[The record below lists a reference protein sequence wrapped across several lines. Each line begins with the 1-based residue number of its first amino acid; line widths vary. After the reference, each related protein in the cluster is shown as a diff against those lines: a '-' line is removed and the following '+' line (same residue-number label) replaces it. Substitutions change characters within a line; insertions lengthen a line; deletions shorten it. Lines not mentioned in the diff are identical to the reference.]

1 MTCTH
6 CRKKLT
12 PGRTKCPFCGKQLA
26 EAWSGVFQTSAVFIS
41 AGKTEA
47 VYRSVQ
53 DVPDALRTKLLKT
66 TNGRNSATILIA
78 DRGGR
83 QQIAKAMRNLP
94 GAAGRGSYPTTGRQ
108 ARSGFREPASPEQRG
123 TAVARIATRTKKEL
137 ATDDAL
143 ATSNQLSAF
152 S

>member
-1 MTCTH
+1 
-6 CRKKLT
+6 LV
-12 PGRTKCPFCGKQLA
+12 

-41 AGKTEA
+41 AGKTKA

-94 GAAGRGSYPTTGRQ
+94 GVASHGSSDSWWSGDHN
-108 ARSGFREPASPEQRG
+108 ARLSTWLTPIRKNTILALLLFFVMALIVFVFNHFR
-123 TAVARIATRTKKEL
+123 
-137 ATDDAL
+137 
-143 ATSNQLSAF
+143 
-152 S
+152 

>member
-6 CRKKLT
+6 CRKKLAS
-12 PGRTKCPFCGKQLA
+12 GRTKCPFCGKQLTD
-26 EAWSGVFQTSAVFIS
+26 AWSGVFQTSAVFIS

-66 TNGRNSATILIA
+66 TNSRNSATILIA

-94 GAAGRGSYPTTGRQ
+94 GVPTHGSPDSWLSGDQKTRLYAWLTPTRKNTIL
-108 ARSGFREPASPEQRG
+108 ALLLFFVMALIVFVFNHFR
-123 TAVARIATRTKKEL
+123 
-137 ATDDAL
+137 
-143 ATSNQLSAF
+143 
-152 S
+152 